1 MDMIDQLFKEHG
13 VVVGFIVLI
22 SAIVFVAALYMGV
35 AWVVLNGISI
45 FYPFPVTLGTVVA
58 TAGLLYVIK
67 FLLSK

>member
-1 MDMIDQLFKEHG
+1 MDMIDQLFKEHV

-22 SAIVFVAALYMGV
+22 LAIVYVAALWMVV

-45 FYPFPVTLGTVVA
+45 FYPVPITLGTVGA
-58 TAGLLYVIK
+58 TAGLLYAIR

>member
-1 MDMIDQLFKEHG
+1 MDMIDELFKEHG

-22 SAIVFVAALYMGV
+22 LAIVYVAALYMGA
-35 AWVVLNGISI
+35 AWVVLNGVSI
-45 FYPFPVTLGTVVA
+45 FYPVPITFGTMGA